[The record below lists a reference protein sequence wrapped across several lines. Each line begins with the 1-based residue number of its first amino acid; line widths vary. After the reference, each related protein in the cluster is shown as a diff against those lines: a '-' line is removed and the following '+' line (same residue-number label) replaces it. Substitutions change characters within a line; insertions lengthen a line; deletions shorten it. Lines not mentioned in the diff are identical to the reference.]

1 MKTGGTAKRSEVPM
15 ATTTHHKGA
24 TAHAGVA
31 SSNGGIGAGS
41 RADWRDPRYQA
52 FALMRVA
59 FTVAPIAFGLDK
71 FFNVLVDWP
80 VYLAPWI
87 NDIAPGSA
95 QDFMY
100 FVGATEILAGVIVAL
115 KPRYGAYIVAAWLG
129 GIVINLLSH
138 SGYYDIALRDF
149 GLMLAA
155 LTLARLAS
163 VYDPPLRI
171 GSR

>member
-1 MKTGGTAKRSEVPM
+1 MAVTRGRQSTSRRGRAAALDTA
-15 ATTTHHKGA
+15 
-24 TAHAGVA
+24 AGVA
-31 SSNGGIGAGS
+31 PGTHTEQAAH
-41 RADWRDPRYQA
+41 ADWTDARYQA
-52 FALMRVA
+52 FALLRIA

-80 VYLAPWI
+80 IYLAPWI
-87 NDIAPGSA
+87 NDIAPGSG

-115 KPRYGAYIVAAWLG
+115 KPRYGAYVVAAWLA
-129 GIVINLLSH
+129 GIVINLLTA

-163 VYDPPLRI
+163 VYDPPLSLRH
-171 GSR
+171 R